1 MGEGVYLVEYC
12 NGVIRCYVYKSY
24 IIRFWGIV
32 EWDGE
37 IVVVNYGGGRWSV
50 KVLCY
55 VILWLVGGF
64 IVVGENGGIY

>member
-1 MGEGVYLVEYC
+1 M
-12 NGVIRCYVYKSY
+12 YKGY
-24 IIRFWGIV
+24 IIGFLGIV